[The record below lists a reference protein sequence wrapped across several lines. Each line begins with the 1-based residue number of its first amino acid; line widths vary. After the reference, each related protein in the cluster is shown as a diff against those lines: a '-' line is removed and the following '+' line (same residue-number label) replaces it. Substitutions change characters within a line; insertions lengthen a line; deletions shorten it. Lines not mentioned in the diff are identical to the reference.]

1 MGTNRGGTEAIAPE
15 SRGIEQEPGADSYQ
29 IVQPN
34 RPDGWDPVVSTQGA
48 SLLQSWRWGEFKRES
63 GWSPYRIGV
72 NSQAGPLIYG
82 QVLYRAIPRL
92 PLAVSIGYIPRGPV
106 YFPSAEGD
114 KGAEKAFWRAVH
126 RESRK
131 RGAIF
136 LKVEPNIVISEAKP
150 RSVVSRKMAAL
161 GFQPSGRLQPA
172 RTWVL
177 DIDRS
182 EEEILKGMKPK
193 TRYNL
198 RLAGKRGVTVRRA
211 STLSDLKAFHALL
224 EITGQRDEFGIH
236 TFPYYEQLW
245 RTFGPEGDDSMAVLL
260 ADHPEE
266 PERAKGPIAGLI
278 AFRFGRE
285 AIYMYGASDNRGR
298 EHMPNYLLQW
308 EAIRWAREHGCT
320 LYDFWGIPDPPAED
334 AEGEEG
340 KDGKES
346 AEVSPTNTRSGL
358 RGVYWFK
365 RGFGGREIEY
375 PGAYDHVYN
384 ALLYKLWMR
393 WRGEN
398 LG

>member
-1 MGTNRGGTEAIAPE
+1 MGTNRGSTEAVAPE
-15 SRGIEQEPGADSYQ
+15 SRGTKQEPGAHPYQ
-29 IVQPN
+29 IMQPT
-34 RPDGWDPVVSTQGA
+34 RPEGWDPIISEQGA
-48 SLLQSWRWGEFKRES
+48 SLLQSWRWGEFKRGS
-63 GWSPYRIGV
+63 GWSPFRIGV
-72 NSQAGPLIYG
+72 KSQAGPLIYG
-82 QVLYRAIPRL
+82 QVLYRSIPRL
-92 PLAVSIGYIPRGPV
+92 PLSVSIGYIPRGPV
-106 YFPSAEGD
+106 YFPGAAGD
-114 KGAEKAFWRAVH
+114 KEAEKAFWRAVH
-126 RESRK
+126 QESRK

-136 LKVEPNIVISEAKP
+136 LKIEPNVVVDEATHKNAI
-150 RSVVSRKMAAL
+150 SRKMAAL

-182 EEEILKGMKPK
+182 EEDILKGMKPK

-211 STLSDLKAFHALL
+211 ETLSDLKAFHALL

-245 RTFGPEGDDSMAVLL
+245 RVFGPEGDNSVAVLL
-260 ADHPEE
+260 ADHPDET
-266 PERAKGPIAGLI
+266 ERAKGPIAGLL

-298 EHMPNYLLQW
+298 EHMPNYFLQW
-308 EAIRWAREHGCT
+308 EAIRWAKEHGCK

-334 AEGEEG
+334 TEGEEG
-340 KDGKES
+340 KDGKENP
-346 AEVSPTNTRSGL
+346 EVSPINARAGL

-375 PGAYDHVYN
+375 PGAYDHIYN
-384 ALLYKLWMR
+384 ALLYKVWMR